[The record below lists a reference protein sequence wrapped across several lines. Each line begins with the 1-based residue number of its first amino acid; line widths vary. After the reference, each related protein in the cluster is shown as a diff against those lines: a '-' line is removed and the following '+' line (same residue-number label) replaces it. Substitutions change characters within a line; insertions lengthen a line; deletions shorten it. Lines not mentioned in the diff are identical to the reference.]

1 MFLYQSGFPLISLV
15 KLYGDRIP
23 DHTLVGF
30 DRKLRREF
38 YFSRLGGD
46 HVLVSKIFIQN
57 DSGVVWKATTDFSNV
72 TNDLRTLVISDF
84 IREYGVIRGYKLH

>member
-1 MFLYQSGFPLISLV
+1 M
-15 KLYGDRIP
+15 
-23 DHTLVGF
+23 
-30 DRKLRREF
+30 
-38 YFSRLGGD
+38 
-46 HVLVSKIFIQN
+46 VSKIFIQN